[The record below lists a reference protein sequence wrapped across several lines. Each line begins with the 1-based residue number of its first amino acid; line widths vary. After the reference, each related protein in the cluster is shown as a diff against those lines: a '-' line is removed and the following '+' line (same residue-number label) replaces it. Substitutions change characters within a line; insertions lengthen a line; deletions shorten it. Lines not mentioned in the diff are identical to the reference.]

1 MNVHR
6 EVDSAS
12 EMGRLY
18 KSLTTMRADGHKCSA
33 CLFNVRLKYFVF
45 MKLSLADRIHRD
57 INILNLFSTSGREG
71 AIQMR
76 GHLFKVGK
84 SKEAYHNLLSRFY
97 SKSLASLTLGSVAEK
112 LTHV

>member
-1 MNVHR
+1 MNVHG

-84 SKEAYHNLLSRFY
+84 SKEAYHNLLSRYY

>member
-12 EMGRLY
+12 EMGRLD
-18 KSLTTMRADGHKCSA
+18 KPLTTKRADGHKCSA

-45 MKLSLADRIHRD
+45 MKLSLADKLHRD
-57 INILNLFSTSGREG
+57 INIFNLFSTSSREG

-76 GHLFKVGK
+76 GHLFKAGK
-84 SKEAYHNLLSRFY
+84 SKEAYHNL
-97 SKSLASLTLGSVAEK
+97 ASSIPKVWLR
-112 LTHV
+112 